1 MNYHIFPQNKFFD
14 AYIEDIYK
22 LHQEKNNVFWVR
34 GNKGDSDLLKTERPV
49 TYIGNDETSII
60 EKLRSIRS
68 QDKLIV
74 SWYDTF
80 IGECILSAKTT
91 CCVYAYLMG
100 GDFYNDPFG
109 YHNFWL
115 YDSCTKKIIDKI
127 YSPQI
132 NFHRR
137 PKNWYKI
144 LNEIQCKKKYK
155 SELIESYNRK
165 LKTIARIDYII
176 TGANNEAEICF
187 VKKLFPTFRAKYIH
201 GSFDQNFDLAKDLP
215 PKDPYSGDQMLQ
227 VLLGNS
233 ADPSNNHI
241 DACNFLL
248 KALPKDSIV
257 NCPLSYG
264 DPDYSVIFQ
273 KWAETN
279 LQSRFHPVKDFLSR
293 KEYVELLNNMDL
305 VIMYHNRQQA
315 IGNIITSLCL
325 GKPIFIKRH
334 SPVFL
339 MLTSMKVPN
348 VFSLDMLNPHNIATI
363 CKDAHKNRAQVLSI
377 IQNCYSEQA
386 RLNDLKKIIM

>member
-22 LHQEKNNVFWVR
+22 LHQENNNVFWVR

-49 TYIGNDETSII
+49 IYIGNDEISII
-60 EKLRSIRS
+60 ERLRSIRP

-74 SWYDTF
+74 SWYDIF
-80 IGECILSAKTT
+80 IGECILNAKIE

-115 YDSCTKKIIDKI
+115 YDPCTKKIIDKI

-137 PKNWYKI
+137 PKNWYKV
-144 LNEIQCKKKYK
+144 LNDIQCKRKYK
-155 SELIESYNRK
+155 RALIEIYNRK

-176 TGANNEAEICF
+176 SGANNEAEISF
-187 VKKLFPTFRAKYIH
+187 VKKTFPTFRAKYVY
-201 GSFDQNFDLAKDLP
+201 GSFDQNFDLAKDFP
-215 PKDPYSGDQMLQ
+215 QKDPYTGDQMLQ

-233 ADPSNNHI
+233 ADPCNNHI
-241 DACNFLL
+241 DACKFLL
-248 KALPKDSIV
+248 KSLPKESMI

-264 DPDYSVIFQ
+264 DSNYSVIFQ
-273 KWAETN
+273 KWAELN
-279 LQSRFHPVKDFLSR
+279 LKPRFHPILDYISR
-293 KEYVELLNNMDL
+293 EKYVELLNSMDI

-315 IGNIITSLCL
+315 FGNIITSLCL
-325 GKPIFIKRH
+325 GKPVFIKRD
-334 SPVFL
+334 SPIYS
-339 MLTSMKVPN
+339 MLTSMGIPN
-348 VFSLDMLNPHNIATI
+348 IFCIDILKKGNVALLCEKA
-363 CKDAHKNRAQVLSI
+363 KKNRPQTLII
-377 IQNCYSEQA
+377 IQEFFSEQA
-386 RLNDLKKIIM
+386 RLNNLKKIIT